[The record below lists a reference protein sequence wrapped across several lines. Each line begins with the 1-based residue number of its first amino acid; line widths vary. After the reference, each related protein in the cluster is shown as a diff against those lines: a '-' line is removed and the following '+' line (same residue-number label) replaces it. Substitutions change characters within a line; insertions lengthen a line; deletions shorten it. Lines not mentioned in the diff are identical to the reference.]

1 MIHMCKSTAGHSAQF
16 RLTPGESSHLLVR
29 QLSFSS
35 SGQSVVRSAKIRT
48 GKENGISAQSLI
60 YAIH

>member
-1 MIHMCKSTAGHSAQF
+1 MCKSPAGHSAQF
-16 RLTPGESSHLLVR
+16 RLIPGESSHLLVR

-35 SGQSVVRSAKIRT
+35 SGKSVVRSAKIRI
-48 GKENGISAQSLI
+48 GKANVISAQSLM